1 MVQKIRFY
9 VTCVFCLSF
18 NFSFAQKN
26 ESENKSQ
33 SANDTVLLGVY
44 AQTLLDFT
52 AVNRDSAFYYGN
64 KALDMANKL
73 NQKYY
78 EGIISTNVAYN
89 FITSGDYT
97 KGLKYLIAA
106 TKIAED
112 KDLSKNIVKTPFIEN
127 FLQKDAKTNRIE
139 LLGYIK
145 NALGILYG
153 YTESPE
159 KELQQMLEA
168 KHLVQGVTNDMFLL
182 AGITENVVSTYM
194 SLNKFDSALYYQKEA
209 IGYRSKTNITIYN
222 GQIYQSRCG
231 DASTFQ
237 QFYSR

>member
-26 ESENKSQ
+26 ESGHKSQ

-97 KGLKYLIAA
+97 NGLKYLIAA
-106 TKIAED
+106 TKISED
-112 KDLSKNIVKTPFIEN
+112 KDLSKNIAKTPFIKN
-127 FLQKDAKTNRIE
+127 FVQKDAKTNRIE

-168 KHLVQGVTNDMFLL
+168 KHLVEGVTNDMFLL
-182 AGITENVVSTYM
+182 AGITENV
-194 SLNKFDSALYYQKEA
+194 
-209 IGYRSKTNITIYN
+209 
-222 GQIYQSRCG
+222 
-231 DASTFQ
+231 
-237 QFYSR
+237 